1 MKTLI
6 TLIVIGLGLRL
17 FIAAA
22 EQNNWPGF
30 YLSMIQIVAVAGATY
45 LLLMPNRSDL
55 PKE

>member
-45 LLLMPNRSDL
+45 LLLRPKRSDS
-55 PKE
+55 PKD